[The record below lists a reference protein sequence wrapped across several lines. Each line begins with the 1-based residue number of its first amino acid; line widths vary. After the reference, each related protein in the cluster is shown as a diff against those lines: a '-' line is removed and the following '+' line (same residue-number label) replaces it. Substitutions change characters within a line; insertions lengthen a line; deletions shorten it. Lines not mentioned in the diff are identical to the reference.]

1 MYGPRSAGRL
11 HQLPGLF
18 FLSSRPHPERTICAF
33 EQAFRILE
41 ISRDNQV
48 GFLELG
54 DLEQL
59 PRNGVLVRVAS
70 LGVRFAR
77 LRRHAV
83 CRFRT
88 LARDGCVCL
97 KVIAN
102 PKRSLEERGNLVEI
116 ANLARRV
123 QRGKKLILFQ
133 CWSLT

>member
-11 HQLPGLF
+11 HQLPALF
-18 FLSSRPHPERTICAF
+18 FFFSSLSHPERTICAF

-54 DLEQL
+54 DFEQL

-77 LRRHAV
+77 LRCHSV
-83 CRFRT
+83 CRFKT
-88 LARDGCVCL
+88 LARDVCVCL

-102 PKRSLEERGNLVEI
+102 PKRSLEERGYLVEI
-116 ANLARRV
+116 ANLAKRV
-123 QRGKKLILFQ
+123 Q
-133 CWSLT
+133 